1 VGEDLWGETPE
12 VLLRASCPLGGGV
25 AGTHDELC
33 GVLSGAVLLAGARWG
48 RTAPEEDDKPLYAA
62 LADLRERF
70 RDLFGHTRCDD
81 IRLSYPDVPKRCR
94 PVVAAGA
101 RLVME
106 WFAEQERARSRA

>member
-1 VGEDLWGETPE
+1 MGEDLWGKVPE
-12 VLLRASCPLGGGV
+12 VLLRAACPLGGGV

-48 RTAPEEDDKPLYAA
+48 RTSPEEDDKPLFAA
-62 LADLRERF
+62 LTDLRGRF

-94 PVVAAGA
+94 PVVAEGA
-101 RLVME
+101 RLVMG
-106 WFAEQERARSRA
+106 WFEEQESGRA